1 MKASDTLVVTPIA
14 VAEAFPLKK
23 PPETSARCS
32 TMPSGYFVAFGVK
45 VKDGVKGPDAVNG
58 DVNFCEGENMI
69 DKVNCG
75 AINADGVNLNESE
88 KKFDLVNFCEGEKMA
103 VDVNSFDFEKGSDG
117 EKAFVGKKMLDE
129 VNSFDFVKNFDAL
142 NCTDGEKMAVEVNSF
157 DFEKYEEK
165 VNFDD
170 DVNKLDGV
178 KTDNKVKSSDKVNSA
193 VGKRHWSIFSCE
205 IEMNGTEFVYTIPW
219 PVKITDVSIPV
230 MALSKIEL
238 VIVKV

>member
-23 PPETSARCS
+23 PPDTSARCS

-103 VDVNSFDFEKGSDG
+103 V
-117 EKAFVGKKMLDE
+117 
-129 VNSFDFVKNFDAL
+129 
-142 NCTDGEKMAVEVNSF
+142 EVNSF

-178 KTDNKVKSSDKVNSA
+178 KTDDKVKSSDKVNSA